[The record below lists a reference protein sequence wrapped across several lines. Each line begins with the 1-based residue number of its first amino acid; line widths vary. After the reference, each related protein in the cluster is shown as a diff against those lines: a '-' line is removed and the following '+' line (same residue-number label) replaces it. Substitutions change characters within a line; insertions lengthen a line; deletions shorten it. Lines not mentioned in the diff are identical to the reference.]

1 MLQQAGT
8 EFSYGDYEGY
18 DTYKEEA
25 GKKLDEAQNC
35 GENADEYESRAR
47 YYYERQSSDTSRIQ
61 SGGCYRYSQRGMCS
75 AELPQRT
82 KAIHARIVGCLC

>member
-1 MLQQAGT
+1 MHEYKIRAQGLEEEAGYLLQQAGT

-47 YYYERQSSDTSRIQ
+47 YYYELD
-61 SGGCYRYSQRGMCS
+61 
-75 AELPQRT
+75 
-82 KAIHARIVGCLC
+82 K